1 VIAGHLV
8 STGADGKLQGFPH
21 VGYVVVGTTI
31 VAGFLVRQVNKEL
44 LQRTAAASSASAPV
58 T

>member
-44 LQRTAAASSASAPV
+44 TQRAATAVPAA
-58 T
+58 

>member
-1 VIAGHLV
+1 
-8 STGADGKLQGFPH
+8 LQGFPT

-44 LQRTAAASSASAPV
+44 SQRTAPAAPA